1 MKHKDHYN
9 VDYIFSFSQKIHSVM
24 PDFDDKAF
32 CHALTGRLDDKE
44 LFARLDC
51 IVDAMQENMTDDY
64 SKNIRAFLIC
74 WDLNWKS
81 RKGCSIWGG
90 GYGLWADML
99 NGTEMRTGSYRFH
112 F

>member
-1 MKHKDHYN
+1 
-9 VDYIFSFSQKIHSVM
+9 M

-74 WDLNWKS
+74 WDLKLEKAG
-81 RKGCSIWGG
+81 RGCSILGVVAMACG
-90 GYGLWADML
+90 QIC
-99 NGTEMRTGSYRFH
+99 
-112 F
+112 

>member
-9 VDYIFSFSQKIHSVM
+9 GDYIFSFSQKIHSVM

-51 IVDAMQENMTDDY
+51 IVDAMQEKSGKTGG
-64 SKNIRAFLIC
+64 IRLIGVRTVK
-74 WDLNWKS
+74 DAMDIIM
-81 RKGCSIWGG
+81 RG
-90 GYGLWADML
+90 
-99 NGTEMRTGSYRFH
+99 NG
-112 F
+112 